1 MRFVQTSGLVAFV
14 ITTVLFFGGLM
25 PIYAQPQD
33 ELTYPELNT
42 ALQTRLPNQSFRNKT
57 ELISWLITQI
67 RRRKMDK
74 PLTKDREDDLRQAG
88 ATDELI
94 AVVRSNSPPAAV
106 PTPTPAPTP
115 AVVDLGELLSRA
127 VDLVRP
133 EYTDAARQAGT
144 AGEVKL
150 ALELDE
156 TGAVTS
162 VTPLTVLP
170 HGLTDQAVRAAR
182 RTRFRPA
189 QFNGRPARGRGV
201 MTYNFRINVVNT
213 SAVLAAADQLR
224 AEKDCDRA
232 IVAYNQ
238 VIGVDA
244 SNAGAMFGRGTCYLM
259 KGDFD
264 RALADLGKAV
274 ELDPQGTQSH
284 VNLAIVRDFK
294 GDIAGAASAYSR
306 ALAISPDLDKQP
318 LFTCLFI
325 DRPGLTPESA
335 RSAAGGIINACT
347 RELRSAEGPL
357 AGLIQYKRGIG
368 HRLRADY
375 DKAIADLVQ
384 VKRANPN
391 FSAVNSQLQI
401 VYNSRGL
408 EAFNK
413 KNYRQA
419 FDDVTLAIQAD
430 PQNPTPYINRCAI
443 NLYAWKQYS
452 EAVNDC
458 TAAIRLTDRSSTAYS
473 HRGYAYEML
482 NNRNEAI
489 ADYRKALD
497 IDPRNEAARTN
508 LARLDPRPPTMR
520 DNR

>member
-1 MRFVQTSGLVAFV
+1 MRFVHSSGLSVFV
-14 ITTVLFFGGLM
+14 IAAALVFSGLM
-25 PIYAQPQD
+25 AEAVHAQDP
-33 ELTYPELNT
+33 LTYPELNT

-57 ELISWLITQI
+57 ELITWLITQI

-74 PLTKDREDDLRQAG
+74 PLTRDREDDLRQAG

-94 AVVRSNSPPAAV
+94 TVVRANSPQLTV
-106 PTPTPAPTP
+106 PTPTPIPTP
-115 AVVDLGELLSRA
+115 SVVDLGELLTRA

-156 TGAVTS
+156 TGRVTS
-162 VTPLTVLP
+162 VTPLAVLP
-170 HGLTDQAVRAAR
+170 NGLTERAVDAAR

-189 QFNGRPARGRGV
+189 EINGRPARGRGV

-224 AEKDCDRA
+224 SNKDCDRA

-238 VIGVDA
+238 IIGVDA

-264 RALADLGKAV
+264 RALTDLNRAA
-274 ELDPQGTQSH
+274 ELNPQDAQSH
-284 VNLAIVRDFK
+284 VSLAIARDLK
-294 GDIAGAASAYSR
+294 GDIPGAAGSYSR
-306 ALAISPDLDKQP
+306 ALTLDPDLDKQP

-325 DRPGLTPESA
+325 DRPGITPERA
-335 RSAAGGIINACT
+335 RNAAGGIINACT
-347 RELRSAEGPL
+347 RELRSAESHL
-357 AGLIQYKRGIG
+357 NGLILYKRGIG

-375 DKAIADLVQ
+375 DKAVTDLVE
-384 VKRANPN
+384 VRRTNPN
-391 FSAVNSQLQI
+391 FTAVNSQLQI

-413 KNYRQA
+413 KNYKQA

-443 NLYAWKQYS
+443 QLYAWKQYS

-482 NNRNEAI
+482 NNRNGAI

-520 DNR
+520 DNP